1 MLVVDSVDDN
11 EAEDV
16 DDQSSGTWKST
27 SLPSPWTPV
36 MTFPTFS
43 LTCRSPQLHWIW
55 LLICWMDR
63 PYILCCLY
71 RSATGARAPSTTA
84 LGTGGLDSSMSN
96 IFPKLQFITCE
107 FKRKN
112 LSQLVDVPWSFL
124 SRHLGRPVRR
134 VRPSFNI
141 NTIIK
146 KNIVAMQAIEDVWL
160 LSNPDHQEHKS
171 APMEVLLA
179 LTSTQSTF

>member
-1 MLVVDSVDDN
+1 MKLRMLTINRQGLGKAHHCPVREHRSWRFQHSV
-11 EAEDV
+11 
-16 DDQSSGTWKST
+16 
-27 SLPSPWTPV
+27 
-36 MTFPTFS
+36 
-43 LTCRSPQLHWIW
+43 W
-55 LLICWMDR
+55 LAGHHHCINCDYCSLICWMDR